1 MKNVGIALLLL
12 LLVTSCLPEK
22 IGKKDRDPDI
32 AGTYQISSYVYNG
45 VELTQRGLSGNVIVT
60 KNNDTQISISLV
72 TTYNGQTTTTNAGS
86 AAISKSSGSIYDI
99 MENNVRIG
107 TIDGTTFS
115 LNATSSSGPVSL
127 VGKK

>member
-32 AGTYQISSYVYNG
+32 AGVYQITSFRSNG
-45 VELTQRGLSGNVIVT
+45 QELTQMGLSGTINVT
-60 KNNDTQISISLV
+60 KKNESLISISL
-72 TTYNGQTTTTNAGS
+72 TTTANGKTSTTDVGE
-86 AAISKSSGSIYDI
+86 AAISKSSGDTYD
-99 MENNVRIG
+99 MLENNVRIG